1 MFCIPK
7 NIRSRTLM
15 SLRNPVE
22 RHQIIEPAGP
32 KTKKSKKFTPKSVG
46 FNFAAFSGII
56 GMIPV
61 T

>member
-1 MFCIPK
+1 
-7 NIRSRTLM
+7 M